1 MTDSEEGNR
10 RGGRGGRIEEEE
22 GRRSRGKRRR
32 KLIFELCTVGTGLD
46 APLDNIYWTDD
57 TTRQ

>member
-32 KLIFELCTVGTGLD
+32 KLIFELCTVVTGLD
-46 APLDNIYWTDD
+46 APLDNMIMD
-57 TTRQ
+57 